1 MTLIDGRCVEL
12 LPDLRLEFLP
22 YLRLGR
28 KRNIERGEKPAMRK
42 VLMLC
47 FAICFVFALSAL
59 AFDNMGK
66 STTVNGWVSDAKCGV
81 KMASASGAACA
92 QKCVAAG
99 QKMVIVTDGDQKV
112 LAVDNQDALKGH
124 AGHHVAVTG
133 IVTNDSIH
141 VESVKML

>member
-1 MTLIDGRCVEL
+1 
-12 LPDLRLEFLP
+12 
-22 YLRLGR
+22 
-28 KRNIERGEKPAMRK
+28 MRK

-47 FAICFVFALSAL
+47 LAICFVFALTTF